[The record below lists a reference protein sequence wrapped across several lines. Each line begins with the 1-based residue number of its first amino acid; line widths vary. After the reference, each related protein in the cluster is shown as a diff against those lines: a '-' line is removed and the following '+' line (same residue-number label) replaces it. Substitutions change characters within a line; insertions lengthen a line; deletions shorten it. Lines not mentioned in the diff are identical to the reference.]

1 MNIQCHEVQD
11 RIIESDGELF
21 APFVAHVNNCPACRS
36 FLKAFDD
43 ARGAIKAPSA
53 TSSRA
58 MELFLSTQQKH
69 ERSKR
74 PLWVIPAL
82 SFSLSLMVL
91 ILFFGFNS
99 GKTVTY
105 KTAVNVDKEVNDNQ
119 YVMIQTAPV
128 KSEEISVPE
137 NLSSYTKLA
146 QFLREGK

>member
-11 RIIESDGELF
+11 RIIESGTELSAEDIAHISNCNECHCFKVSFEDAQIALMTPSDAEKRAGQLF
-21 APFVAHVNNCPACRS
+21 ALAQEKYQS
-36 FLKAFDD
+36 
-43 ARGAIKAPSA
+43 
-53 TSSRA
+53 
-58 MELFLSTQQKH
+58 
-69 ERSKR
+69 SKR
-74 PLWVIPAL
+74 PLWAVPAL

-99 GKTVTY
+99 GKSVNY
-105 KTAVNVDKEVNDNQ
+105 KTAVNVDKKTTNNE

-146 QFLREGK
+146 QFLRESK